1 MKELDMKA
9 IQQQLKESADN
20 RNMETN
26 PVSFED
32 IYMDTDIEDF
42 DIYHKKTTDI
52 EDLKD
57 CYEIDPKGL
66 IQGNPIV
73 VFIKKVIRKLSSF
86 LVVPLANNQS
96 IFNQRLIY
104 YLEAKE
110 KENKNINADVINEM
124 QKKIDKL
131 EEELRNLK
139 TK

>member
-110 KENKNINADVINEM
+110 KENKNVNADVINEM